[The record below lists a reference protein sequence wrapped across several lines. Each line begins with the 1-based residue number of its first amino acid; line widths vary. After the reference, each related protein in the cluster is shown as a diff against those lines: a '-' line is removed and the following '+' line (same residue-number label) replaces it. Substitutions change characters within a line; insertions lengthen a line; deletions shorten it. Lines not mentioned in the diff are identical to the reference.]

1 MRIALLLLI
10 LVMKWCFADNVN
22 DFDRQQ
28 IIERIKPI
36 GQVKIEESPAD
47 MQKAK
52 QSSTQTQVATKKE
65 EPGQA
70 TYEKYCITCHQ
81 NGLAGAPKF
90 RQADWKPRMEKKI
103 DGLTA
108 SAIKGLNAM
117 PPKGTC
123 VECSEEDIKNAI
135 LYMLPRS

>member
-1 MRIALLLLI
+1 MRISLLI
-10 LVMKWCFADNVN
+10 LIVFMKWCFADNVN

-36 GQVKIEESPAD
+36 GEVKIENAAPATN
-47 MQKAK
+47 QKEV
-52 QSSTQTQVATKKE
+52 QQPTTQVAAKE

-70 TYEKYCITCHQ
+70 IYEKYCASCHQ

-90 RQADWKPRMEKKI
+90 RQEADWKPRMAKKI

-123 VECSEEDIKNAI
+123 AECSDEDIKTAI
-135 LYMLPRS
+135 EYMLPKS